1 MTEPASSST
10 LTQRVSG
17 HVETLRQYV
26 QADGGD
32 IELVKVD
39 EETGIV
45 SIRFQG
51 ACRGCPGAAMTL
63 KLGIERA
70 LRERE
75 PGVKEVVSVH

>member
-1 MTEPASSST
+1 MSEASLT
-10 LTQRVSG
+10 LTQRVTG

-32 IELVKVD
+32 IELVTVN
-39 EETGIV
+39 ETTGVV

-75 PGVKEVVSVH
+75 PGIKEVIAVS

>member
-1 MTEPASSST
+1 MADQTQSST
-10 LTQRVSG
+10 LTERVSE
-17 HVETLRQYV
+17 HVNMLRQYV

-32 IELVKVD
+32 IELVNVN
-39 EETGIV
+39 EETGVV

-63 KLGIERA
+63 KMGIERA

-75 PGVKEVVSVH
+75 PGVKEVVAVG